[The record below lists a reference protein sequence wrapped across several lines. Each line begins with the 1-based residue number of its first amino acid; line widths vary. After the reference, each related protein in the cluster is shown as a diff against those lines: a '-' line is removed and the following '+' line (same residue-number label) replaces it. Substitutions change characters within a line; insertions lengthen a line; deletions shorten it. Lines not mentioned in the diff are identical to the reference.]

1 MYRFI
6 SISKTCWSYPLK
18 TSVLNVGV
26 GGPSIPCIHIP
37 LLLLSKRAYEE
48 GYYYGVTF
56 KLYEYPLLNSTRRET
71 RTLTDHCPFGL
82 KPNVSTNSTTRALT
96 PLMNS
101 ILIIFILQSDNFHV
115 VLIHC
120 LTPLSSLP

>member
-26 GGPSIPCIHIP
+26 GGLSIPCIHIP
-37 LLLLSKRAYEE
+37 LLLLSKWAYEE

-56 KLYEYPLLNSTRRET
+56 KLYEYPLLNSTRRGN
-71 RTLTDHCPFGL
+71 RTLTPKWEQDFKSC
-82 KPNVSTNSTTRALT
+82 VSTSSTTRALT
-96 PLMNS
+96 PLTNS
-101 ILIIFILQSDNFHV
+101 ILIIFILQSDNFNV

>member
-56 KLYEYPLLNSTRRET
+56 KLYEYPLLNSTRNRN
-71 RTLTDHCPFGL
+71 RTYTPFYEFGL
-82 KPNVSTNSTTRALT
+82 KPKVSTSSTIRALT
-96 PLMNS
+96 PLTNS
-101 ILIIFILQSDNFHV
+101 ILIIFILQSDNFNV

-120 LTPLSSLP
+120 LTPLSLLP